1 MWERSL
7 LFLQRAGTI
16 ILGVSIV
23 LWFLATYP
31 KTNHGNSS
39 EKLAHSFA
47 GQAGHVIEP
56 LICPLGFDWKIGVGI
71 LTSLLQREVFVSTV
85 STIYNIQGN
94 DENTTSLRDQMR
106 KDIDP
111 STGLPKFTV
120 LTAICVM
127 VYYVLAM
134 QCMSTLAVM
143 RRETN
148 GWKWPMFQLGYMT
161 ALAYGVTFIVYRI
174 GLLVI

>member
-1 MWERSL
+1 M
-7 LFLQRAGTI
+7 
-16 ILGVSIV
+16 
-23 LWFLATYP
+23 
-31 KTNHGNSS
+31 GNPSD
-39 EKLAHSFA
+39 KLARSFA
-47 GQAGHVIEP
+47 GQAGHIIEP
-56 LICPLGFDWKIGVGI
+56 VIRPLGFDWKIGVGI

-85 STIYNIQGN
+85 STIYNIQGG
-94 DENTTSLRDQMR
+94 DDNTTTLRVQMQ

-111 STGLPKFTV
+111 STGLPRFTV

-174 GLLVI
+174 GLHFL